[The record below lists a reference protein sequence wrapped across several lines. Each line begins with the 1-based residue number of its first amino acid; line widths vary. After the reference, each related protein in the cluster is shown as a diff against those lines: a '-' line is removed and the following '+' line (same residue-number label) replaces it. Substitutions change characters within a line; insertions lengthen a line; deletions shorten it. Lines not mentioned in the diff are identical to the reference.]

1 MKSVSY
7 LLLFTLLFTQSACR
21 NARIKEREDWAS
33 IFKQAGALDGGIILR
48 DQSHDAV
55 TYYNLNRDTTH
66 LNPAS
71 TFKIVLSLVGLELG
85 VVRDDRF
92 VIPWDGIPT
101 GKPEWEKDLSL
112 REAFKVSSEP
122 YFKELARRIGKE
134 RLQHYLDTFNY
145 GNKKIG
151 DSVATCWVDGTL
163 KISADEQLGLMKRLY
178 FDDLPLS
185 DRTQR
190 IVRSIMLMEQENG
203 RKLYYKTGW
212 NVHGENSLLWCVGFA
227 EYEVKVKEMKGSMN
241 KASERNYVYFFA
253 ENIDISKDAD
263 PAANWRNKNIDIV
276 KQVLDNFVPIAER
289 KAAAANK

>member
-1 MKSVSY
+1 MKKISC
-7 LLLFTLLFTQSACR
+7 LLLLSALIFQSSCR
-21 NARIKEREDWAS
+21 NARIKERSDWAK
-33 IFKQAGALDGGIILR
+33 IFQSQGALDGGIILR

-55 TYYNLNRDTTH
+55 TYYNLSRDTTH
-66 LNPAS
+66 LSPAS
-71 TFKIVLSLVGLELG
+71 TFKIVLSLAGLELG
-85 VVRDDRF
+85 IVRDDRF
-92 VIPWDGIPT
+92 VIPWDGIST

-112 REAFKVSSEP
+112 REAFQVSSEP

-134 RLQHYLDTFNY
+134 RLQHFLDTFNY

-151 DSVATCWVDGTL
+151 DSVSTCWVDGSL

-190 IVRSIMLMEQENG
+190 IVRSIMLMENENN

-212 NVHGENSLLWCVGFA
+212 GRNGANNLLWCVGFA

-241 KASERNYVYFFA
+241 KAGVRNYVYFFA
-253 ENIDISKDAD
+253 ENIDLSKDAN
-263 PAANWRNKNIDIV
+263 PAMEWRSKNIGIV
-276 KQVLDNFVPIAER
+276 KQVLDNFVPIAEH
-289 KAAAANK
+289 K

>member
-1 MKSVSY
+1 MKKISF
-7 LLLFTLLFTQSACR
+7 LLLLSSLIIQSSCQ
-21 NARIKEREDWAS
+21 NARIKERSDWAK
-33 IFKQAGALDGGIILR
+33 IFSAAGALDGGIILR

-55 TYYNLNRDTTH
+55 TYYNLTRDTTH
-66 LNPAS
+66 LSPAS
-71 TFKIVLSLVGLELG
+71 TFKIVLSLAGLELG
-85 VVRDDRF
+85 VLRDDRF

-112 REAFKVSSEP
+112 REAFRVSSEP
-122 YFKELARRIGKE
+122 YFRELARRIGKE
-134 RLQHYLDTFNY
+134 RLQHFLDTFNY

-151 DSVATCWVDGTL
+151 DSVATCWVDGSL

-190 IVRSIMLMEQENG
+190 IVRSIMLMEEENG

-212 NVHGENSLLWCVGFA
+212 GNNGDKNLLWCVGFA

-241 KASERNYVYFFA
+241 KAGVRNYVYFFA
-253 ENIDISKDAD
+253 ENMDIDKQAD
-263 PAANWRNKNIDIV
+263 PAAGWRNKNIDVV
-276 KQVLDNFVPIAER
+276 KQVLNNYVPLAEH
-289 KAAAANK
+289 K